1 MRRLVHWLLLPLRFV
16 GFLCALVFCAIAV
29 GADAAEDWYTD
40 GKGLGRLVNDD
51 NSPTGGIEL

>member
-1 MRRLVHWLLLPLRFV
+1 
-16 GFLCALVFCAIAV
+16 LVFCAIAV